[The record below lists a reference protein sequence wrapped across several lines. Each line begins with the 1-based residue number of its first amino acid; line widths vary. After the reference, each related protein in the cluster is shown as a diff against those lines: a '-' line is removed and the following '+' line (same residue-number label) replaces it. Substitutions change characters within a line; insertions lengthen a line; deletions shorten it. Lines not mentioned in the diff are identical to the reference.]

1 MAELTFYNSVPSDLK
16 ITTTFGIGC
25 LVIKGCID
33 VYDILPATETQFAQ
47 SYLKSAS
54 LPKDEQEILLE
65 HRADGDYWGTPGG
78 RLEPGEN
85 IVQCAIREVKE
96 ETNLDIDIVKVFSII
111 SDPQY
116 GTIRK
121 YPTDSAC
128 KQMIDILLLA
138 HPTSFD
144 IIKSEESRDVKF
156 FKFSN
161 LPKNITPPSSK
172 AIKDY
177 QALYGHGEHTIL
189 L

>member
-16 ITTTFGIGC
+16 TTTTFGVGC
-25 LVIKGCID
+25 LVIKGCIN
-33 VYDILPATETQFAQ
+33 VYDISPATETQFAQ

-96 ETNLDIDIVKVFSII
+96 ETNLDIDVVKVFSIV

-121 YPTDSAC
+121 YPTDSVY
-128 KQMIDILLLA
+128 KQMIDIFLLT

-144 IIKSEESRDVKF
+144 IIKSEESREVKF
-156 FKFSN
+156 FKFSE
-161 LPKNITPPSSK
+161 LPKNITPTASK
-172 AIKDY
+172 AIRDY
-177 QALYGHGEHTIL
+177 QTLHAHTGQTIL